1 MTDER
6 GTAVIVA
13 VEGID
18 GSGKGTQAKRLAQA
32 MAAGGVKVELMS
44 FPRYGE
50 TFFGRRVG
58 DFLNGRFGE
67 LSELDPFL
75 VSLLYSGD
83 RYESREVILEKCRSA
98 ELVIFDRY
106 VPSNIAHQTAKV
118 AANER
123 AELREWIE
131 HIEYEI
137 FRLPR
142 PDRVILL
149 DTPVDV
155 SQELIDRKEK
165 RTYTDQAKDLQESNV
180 PYMKKV
186 RDAYQTLA
194 ALDENWSLINVVDD
208 HGLRSMESIGA
219 DIFAIA
225 QSALG
230 RTVEQVS

>member
-6 GTAVIVA
+6 DTAVIVA

-18 GSGKGTQAKRLAQA
+18 GSGKGTQAKRLAEA
-32 MAAGGVKVELMS
+32 MTAGGVNVELMS

-118 AANER
+118 ALENR
-123 AELREWIE
+123 QELREWIE

-180 PYMKKV
+180 AYMQKV
-186 RDAYQTLA
+186 RDAYKSLA
-194 ALDENWSLINVVDD
+194 DQNDCWSLINVVDD
-208 HGLRSMESIGA
+208 GGLRSLGA
-219 DIFAIA
+219 IAADVFSIA
-225 QSALG
+225 QSVLG
-230 RTVEQVS
+230 RPVQQVT